1 MTVKAGTRMSYETPG
16 WNAIAALAVV
26 AALALSALG
35 SAAAAT
41 YKWVDDQGVV
51 HYSDKVP
58 PEAVGKGATV
68 LDKQG
73 RATKKIEPT
82 PTPEEIKAKAAAEEQ
97 QRELARSIEAQ
108 ARRDRALLQ
117 SYTDEAEIDIARN
130 RALATID
137 TQIKSAQS
145 YSVELTRQ
153 QQGLKK
159 KKAGYGDKP
168 VPIEVEREL
177 NTVDVEL
184 SRQTSLIKQKTE
196 EISAVNARYDA
207 DKQRWHEIKS
217 NPQRSAAATPPAI
230 EPQGGPTPA
239 KGTPTPPPVKK

>member
-1 MTVKAGTRMSYETPG
+1 MSYEIRG
-16 WNAIAALAVV
+16 WNAIAAFAVV
-26 AALALSALG
+26 AALVLCPSGRL
-35 SAAAAT
+35 AAAT

-58 PEAVGKGATV
+58 PEAVDKGATV

-73 RATKKIEPT
+73 RATKKIEAA
-82 PTPEEIKAKAAAEEQ
+82 PTPEQIKAKAAAEEQ
-97 QRELARSIEAQ
+97 QRELAKSLEAQ

-130 RALATID
+130 RALATIN
-137 TQIKSAQS
+137 TQIKSAQG

-153 QQGLKK
+153 QQELKK

-168 VPIEVEREL
+168 VPIELEREL

-196 EISAVNARYDA
+196 ESGAVNAKYDA
-207 DKQRWHEIKS
+207 DKQRWREIKAD
-217 NPQRSAAATPPAI
+217 PQRSAAAAPPPI
-230 EPQGGPTPA
+230 EAQGGASPA
-239 KGTPTPPPVKK
+239 KGPPAPPPVKR